1 MDGFYAT
8 EVNFVQDLACGGWY
22 NRAMSD
28 EPIVLAPGAGR
39 AYALGSMRG
48 VFKAD
53 GDETGDRYC
62 VSEWSVDPGQP
73 GPGPHHHDS
82 NEELFLV
89 TAGTMSFLVAD
100 RWIDAPAGTFIRI
113 PAGVTHDFENRGSET
128 ATAFNVFIP
137 GGFEAPFREWWQRTG
152 AAAAAHTHDG

>member
-1 MDGFYAT
+1 
-8 EVNFVQDLACGGWY
+8 
-22 NRAMSD
+22 MSD
-28 EPIVLAPGAGR
+28 DPNILAPGAGR
-39 AYALGSMRG
+39 AYDIGPMRG

-73 GPGPHHHDS
+73 GPGPHDHEF

-100 RWIDAPAGTFIRI
+100 SWIDAPAGTFIRI
-113 PAGVTHDFENRGSET
+113 PAGVTHDFENRGSEI

-137 GGFEAPFREWWQRTG
+137 GGFEAPFREWWEQSG
-152 AAAAAHTHDG
+152 AISRRAQPDLQA